1 MSYSGDAPNVKVQE
15 SSAPNE
21 RHECLFCEII
31 SGSVESAQVYSDD
44 CVVAIRDIS
53 PQAPIHILVLPKEHF
68 PTVDVLREDPGTAGR
83 LIAAAVVV
91 AHAEGLHE
99 TGYRIVVNHG
109 EHGAQSVGHVHFHV
123 LGGRQLSGIL
133 G

>member
-1 MSYSGDAPNVKVQE
+1 MMGQDPGAPN
-15 SSAPNE
+15 A
-21 RHECLFCEII
+21 RHDCLFCEII

-44 CVVAIRDIS
+44 HVVAIRDIS
-53 PQAPIHILVLPKEHF
+53 PQAPVHILILPKKHF
-68 PTVDVLREDPGTAGR
+68 PTVDVLRENPSTAGR
-83 LIAAAVVV
+83 LIAAATVV

-109 EHGAQSVGHVHFHV
+109 KHGAQSVGHVHFHL
-123 LGGRQLSGIL
+123 LGGRQLSGTL